1 MLTTWKTIDPQKR
14 KTVIQFLQNYTED
27 LSQSRN
33 LESPIHGIS
42 TTLDEYIDKSQQI
55 ILNLKNNPSLV
66 NFGINIVLFS
76 DAQLAKGT
84 IVECIQKESEER
96 KKRFEQIRQ
105 SESSD
110 LNRRL
115 RFLLVLASSAPL
127 IGLLGTVAGMLRT
140 FAGLSMEE
148 SYKMD
153 LVASGISQ
161 ALVTTQAGLLIAIP
175 ALAFLHLLNRRKKDW
190 LRCLNRMESISMRQI
205 SPSPLTAS

>member
-1 MLTTWKTIDPQKR
+1 MNLLTDFYQQALFVVEKGGTLMFALMALSLYLYYLGFELWLRMRSVVPND
-14 KTVIQFLQNYTED
+14 LQSIPRD
-27 LSQSRN
+27 RWAGFKQGGRV
-33 LESPIHGIS
+33 
-42 TTLDEYIDKSQQI
+42 DQI
-55 ILNLKNNPSLV
+55 MRY
-66 NFGINIVLFS
+66 
-76 DAQLAKGT
+76 
-84 IVECIQKESEER
+84 CIADHQNREETR
-96 KKRFEQIRQ
+96 KRFEQIRQ
-105 SESSD
+105 SESSY

-140 FAGLSMEE
+140 FTGLSMEE

-205 SPSPLTAS
+205 SPSPLTAT

>member
-1 MLTTWKTIDPQKR
+1 MNLLTDFYQQALFVVEKGGTLMFALLALSLYLYYLGFELWLRMRSVVPNN
-14 KTVIQFLQNYTED
+14 LQSIPRD
-27 LSQSRN
+27 RWAGFKQGGRV
-33 LESPIHGIS
+33 
-42 TTLDEYIDKSQQI
+42 DQI
-55 ILNLKNNPSLV
+55 MRYC
-66 NFGINIVLFS
+66 
-76 DAQLAKGT
+76 LADH
-84 IVECIQKESEER
+84 QNREETR
-96 KKRFEQIRQ
+96 KRFEQIRQ
-105 SESSD
+105 SESSY

-205 SPSPLTAS
+205 SPSPLAAR